1 MTYTISPIQ
10 AKKLLAAATGAIHE
24 PRAQRHGFGSR
35 LSLEYVDRAL
45 RLSASP
51 SSLDRQRGQAD
62 CSYWQAAISRNLMW
76 KYGPLE
82 GRARAALGLGFAY
95 RMAQL

>member
-1 MTYTISPIQ
+1 MTYAITPRQ

-24 PRAQRHGFGSR
+24 LRAQRHGFGSR
-35 LSLEYVDRAL
+35 LSLEHVDRAL
-45 RLSASP
+45 RLLASP
-51 SSLDRQRGQAD
+51 SSLDRRRGQD
-62 CSYWQAAISRNLMW
+62 DYSYWQAAIRRNLIW

-82 GRARAALGLGFAY
+82 GHARAALGVGFAY